1 MCPSRQIAKE
11 KNLYNM
17 KSMTGFAKKQRNI
30 NGKNITVEIKT
41 LNSKQIDAN
50 VKIPQRLREHELD
63 IRSMLNK
70 LERGKIDLFVT
81 EEQTTG
87 GDVRLDIPHATRRFE
102 EMKKM
107 KSTLGIEIDDKEL
120 FTITMGADDLW
131 TADEESAPD
140 EEEWKEIA
148 SLVEETIEAV
158 DATRIHEGAILKEDF
173 VKHVDMIE
181 HYLGEIPQY
190 EAERITT
197 AKERMRSY
205 LNGPAIKDVDNN
217 RFEQE
222 LIYYL
227 EKLDITEEKVRLA
240 KHINYFR
247 EVMENEE
254 SSGKKLGFIAQE
266 MGREINTTG
275 SKANHVEIQRIVVGM
290 KDELEKIKEQLGN
303 IL

>member
-1 MCPSRQIAKE
+1 
-11 KNLYNM
+11 
-17 KSMTGFAKKQRNI
+17 MTGFAKRQCNI
-30 NGKNITVEIKT
+30 GGCNYIVEIKS

-50 VKIPQRLREHELD
+50 VKLPTRVREHELD
-63 IRSMLNK
+63 IRAMLNR
-70 LERGKIDLFVT
+70 LERGKIDFILT
-81 EEQTTG
+81 EEQKDGTNACFNREAATN
-87 GDVRLDIPHATRRFE
+87 RLNELKEWSASIGSAINE
-102 EMKKM
+102 A
-107 KSTLGIEIDDKEL
+107 SLLGIVLQQSDI
-120 FTITMGADDLW
+120 W
-131 TADEESAPD
+131 NS
-140 EEEWKEIA
+140 
-148 SLVEETIEAV
+148 AV
-158 DATRIHEGAILKEDF
+158 DAGMDEQEWGLLSDTINAAITDLDNTRIHEGGILKTDF
-173 VKHVDMIE
+173 EKHVNLIE
-181 HYLGEIPQY
+181 QYLNEIPKY

-205 LNGPAIKDVDNN
+205 LNDAAVKDIDEN

-247 EVMENEE
+247 EVMDNEE
-254 SSGKKLGFIAQE
+254 GSGKKLGFIAQE

-275 SKANHVEIQRIVVGM
+275 SKANHVEIQRLVVAM